1 MAHLDPQ
8 IVEETLRR
16 FISAEVDYDI
26 HKEFEEEDSYPVLAR
41 AFIQAFDLAATQAE
55 ESI

>member
-1 MAHLDPQ
+1 MAKLDPQ

-26 HKEFEEEDSYPVLAR
+26 HKEFEEEDSYPALTE
-41 AFIQAFDLAATQAE
+41 AFIQTF
-55 ESI
+55 ESVTKEAS